1 MTVWYYSTDG
11 VTSQSA
17 SWEQLQQLAA
27 QGILR
32 PNDLVWRAGL
42 KDWVQAEAIKG
53 LFPHPSA
60 AMRGAQGVGPIAP
73 VTPVLP
79 TTNPY
84 AAPTPGYAAVI
95 QRIHYAGFWRRFAA
109 VFIDGII
116 AGLIIGFFRVFIG
129 FLLANQDPTLTEVD
143 IDIIDIVLRLFDI
156 VVGWLY
162 YAIMES
168 SPLQGTLGKLAL
180 SIKVTDLEGRRI
192 SFLRATGRHF
202 AKFVSACILYIGFL
216 MAGFTEKKQALH
228 DMIAGTLVVCR

>member
-1 MTVWYYSTDG
+1 MTVWFYSTDG
-11 VTSQSA
+11 FSRRSA
-17 SWEQLQQLAA
+17 SWEELQQLAA

-42 KDWVQAEAIKG
+42 KDWVQAGAIKG
-53 LFPHPSA
+53 LFPPPLASK
-60 AMRGAQGVGPIAP
+60 GGVPGVLPIDP

-109 VFIDGII
+109 ALIDGII
-116 AGLIIGFFRVFIG
+116 LYFASLIIFFFAGFM
-129 FLLANQDPTLTEVD
+129 LAFQDPTITVEELEFFGT
-143 IDIIDIVLRLFDI
+143 LLGI
-156 VVGWLY
+156 VVWWLY
-162 YAIMES
+162 HAVMES
-168 SPLQGTLGKLAL
+168 SPTQGTLGKLAL
-180 SIKVTDLEGRRI
+180 SIKVTDLEGHRI
-192 SFLRATGRHF
+192 SFLRATGRLF
-202 AKFVSACILYIGFL
+202 AKYVSACIFYIGFL